1 MTVTASRRVA
11 IPVGTVA
18 PRPAPQGGRVR
29 TLTGLTMGTTWSVRF
44 VGSDASEQMLGR
56 LIPRA
61 LDRVVA
67 QMSPWEPDSD
77 LSRFNRLPPQ
87 TWQILPPEFARV
99 IGCAV
104 RIARESDGAY
114 DPTMGALVDLWGFG
128 PGGPQPAPPPADAVA
143 RHLAAC
149 GWRHLD
155 FDATARRLRRHGAAP
170 LDLCGIAKGFAVD
183 LAMEVLREHGLHH
196 ALVEIGGE
204 LLGRGVKPDGSP
216 WWVEIDG
223 PAATSSAATQPVLVA
238 LHNLAIAT
246 SGVERG
252 FASNDDYFSHT
263 LDPRSG
269 RPITN
274 GMVTATVLHRSCMEA
289 DAYATALMVLG
300 PDAAIAF
307 AAAHGLAALIRF
319 RRDGDDTITERTTP
333 ALDAMLA

>member
-1 MTVTASRRVA
+1 MTAAAASRRVA
-11 IPVGTVA
+11 IPVGEIA

-29 TLTGLTMGTTWSVRF
+29 TLSGLTMGTTWSVRF
-44 VGSDASEQMLGR
+44 VGSDAGEQMLRR

-77 LSRFNRLPPQ
+77 LGRFNRLPPDSWQ
-87 TWQILPPEFARV
+87 TLPPEFAGV
-99 IGCAV
+99 IGCAI

-114 DPTMGALVDLWGFG
+114 DPTVGALVDLWGFG
-128 PGGPQPAPPPADAVA
+128 PGGQRQTPPPADAVA
-143 RHLAAC
+143 RDLVAC

-155 FDATARRLRRHGAAP
+155 FDAAARRLRRHHAGP

-183 LAMEVLREHGLHH
+183 LVMEVLREHRIHH

-204 LLGRGVKPDGSP
+204 LSGRGVKPDGSP
-216 WWVEIDG
+216 WWVEIDA
-223 PAATSSAATQPVLVA
+223 PARSSAPPMLVA
-238 LHNLAIAT
+238 LHDLAIAT

-252 FASNDDYFSHT
+252 FASGAQHYSHT

-269 RPITN
+269 RPIDN
-274 GMVTATVLHRSCMEA
+274 GMVAATVLHRSCMEA
-289 DAYATALMVLG
+289 DAYATALMVKG
-300 PDAAIAF
+300 PDAAIEF
-307 AAAHGLAALIRF
+307 AAAHRLAALICF
-319 RRDGDDTITERTTP
+319 RRDGDDTISERTTP